1 MQLEQRYYQ
10 QNLDEKPFCHIKR
23 AIQES
28 QHRREG
34 LAEEESP
41 NRGARSTPSRTSWH
55 SSKYLFLVEA
65 LNFQMQ
71 KKNTTQKHR
80 QKYSLSTVKHWN
92 RLESMERPVPCRT
105 HQFWTRII
113 DVVSENP
120 SIVFAIFFFDGFP
133 DSSRS
138 QLSML
143 VWPSFKSDACLVVWA
158 TLTPPCNPY

>member
-71 KKNTTQKHR
+71 KKTQPK
-80 QKYSLSTVKHWN
+80 N
-92 RLESMERPVPCRT
+92 
-105 HQFWTRII
+105 I
-113 DVVSENP
+113 DKN
-120 SIVFAIFFFDGFP
+120 IHY
-133 DSSRS
+133 
-138 QLSML
+138 QQ
-143 VWPSFKSDACLVVWA
+143 
-158 TLTPPCNPY
+158 